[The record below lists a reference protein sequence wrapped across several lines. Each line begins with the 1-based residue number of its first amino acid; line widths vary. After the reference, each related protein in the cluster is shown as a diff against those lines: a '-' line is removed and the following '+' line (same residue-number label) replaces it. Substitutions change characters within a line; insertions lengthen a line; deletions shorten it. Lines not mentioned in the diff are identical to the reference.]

1 MKEKTKAT
9 IFSIGLAIWFLTSIY
24 MSINSIFGL
33 FIETDP
39 FIARWILSISFLWS
53 IIMGVE
59 NKIVRDGFF
68 NAEKTDTT
76 ENSNKPKKK
85 TGCSSCKKK

>member
-33 FIETDP
+33 FIDTNP
-39 FIARWILSISFLWS
+39 FIARWILSISFIWS
-53 IIMGVE
+53 VTMGFG
-59 NKIVRDGFF
+59 NKIKKNDFF
-68 NAEKTDTT
+68 GLEKNVDT
-76 ENSNKPKKK
+76 ENPNKSKKRS
-85 TGCSSCKKK
+85 GCSSCKKK